1 MTEEEEYEDDEVIKK
16 MMHLIRRSPHGSIY
30 DYEGL
35 ESVLIMAAYDQD
47 ISMTFVDDGV
57 WMLAKSQETDAIQIK
72 GFEKTLL
79 ALEDYEVEKLYV
91 ERKSLEER
99 GLTVDDLA
107 VEVEVLDAPE
117 IAKLMAEQDVIYPH

>member
-1 MTEEEEYEDDEVIKK
+1 MTEEEYDDDEVVKK
-16 MMHLIRRSPHGSIY
+16 MMHLIRRVPHGSIY
-30 DYEGL
+30 NYEGL

-57 WMLAKSQETDAIQIK
+57 YMLAKSQDTDAIQIK

-91 ERKSLEER
+91 DKKSLEDR
-99 GLTVDDLA
+99 GLTADDLA
-107 VEVEVLDAPE
+107 VEAEILDAPE
-117 IAKLMAEQDVIYPH
+117 IAKLMAEQDVILPH

>member
-1 MTEEEEYEDDEVIKK
+1 MTEEEYDDDEIVKK

-47 ISMTFVDDGV
+47 ISMTFIDDGV
-57 WMLAKSQETDAIQIK
+57 YMLVKNQDTDAMGMK

-91 ERKSLEER
+91 ERKSLEDR
-99 GLTVDDLA
+99 GLTTEDLV
-107 VEVEVLDAPE
+107 VEAEILDAPE
-117 IAKLMAEQDVIYPH
+117 IAKLMAEQDVILPH

>member
-1 MTEEEEYEDDEVIKK
+1 MTEEEYDDDEVVKK
-16 MMHLIRRSPHGSIY
+16 MMHLIRRVPHGSVY

-57 WMLAKSQETDAIQIK
+57 YMLVKEQDTDAIQIK
-72 GFEKTLL
+72 GFAKTLL

-91 ERKSLEER
+91 EKKSLEDR
-99 GLTVDDLA
+99 GLTIDDL
-107 VEVEVLDAPE
+107 VVKPEILDAPE
-117 IAKLMAEQDVIYPH
+117 IAKLMAEQDVIYPS

>member
-1 MTEEEEYEDDEVIKK
+1 MTEEEYDDDEVVKK
-16 MMHLIRRSPHGSIY
+16 MMHLIRRVPHGSVY

-57 WMLAKSQETDAIQIK
+57 YMLVKGQDTDAIQIK

-91 ERKSLEER
+91 ERKSLEDR
-99 GLTVDDLA
+99 GLTVDDL
-107 VEVEVLDAPE
+107 VVKPEILDAPE
-117 IAKLMAEQDVIYPH
+117 IAKLMAEQDVIYPS

>member
-1 MTEEEEYEDDEVIKK
+1 MTEEEYDDDEIVKK
-16 MMHLIRRSPHGSIY
+16 MMHLIRRVPHGSVY

-57 WMLAKSQETDAIQIK
+57 YMLVKGQDTDAIQIK

-91 ERKSLEER
+91 ERKSLEDR
-99 GLTVDDLA
+99 GLTVDDL
-107 VEVEVLDAPE
+107 VVKPEILDAPE
-117 IAKLMAEQDVIYPH
+117 IAKLMAEQDVIYPS